1 MTDRGAFGQRL
12 SEADERRVADLI
24 DEMTVE
30 EKVGQIVGVP
40 ALADVDRAKAAVTD
54 HHVGS
59 VHFGGTP
66 HNTPAEKAEFVNELQ
81 RAAIDAS
88 RFDIPL
94 FVRAMAEHGHA
105 AISGST
111 VFPQQLAVGATRDP
125 DLAERAAEVAAVEM
139 RATGVQSTSSP
150 IGDVARDQRWG
161 RIAETFGESP
171 HLCGAFTGA
180 MVRGYQ
186 DNDLDESVLAVTKH
200 FPAYSE
206 GVRGEDQAPNDI
218 SEYTLRRVHVPPYEA
233 GIEAGTAGV
242 MPCYNVIDG
251 EPVHG
256 SPRFLRDLLRED
268 LGFTG
273 FTLADYAG
281 AEDLHGGHRATGSL
295 AESLWRALRA
305 GIDLLPSGGAEYCEQ
320 ILGLVEDG
328 ELSEAQIDESARRV
342 LRLKHALDLFEDPF
356 VDPDDAVA
364 TLGRPSHR
372 ELAREVA
379 RESMTLL
386 RNEGD
391 VLPLD
396 SDLDR
401 LLVAGPNADDIA
413 AQHGGWGSVEDPRPL
428 GDTVLEGIEAR
439 VGDGTDVVHE
449 QGAAITESLDADA
462 AREAAAEA
470 DAAVVVLGEPDYIHE
485 FRGSSQEFGAEEF
498 PHRER
503 LTLPDAQRELVQA
516 IHETGTPTVAVLVT
530 GRVLSTPWIAEH
542 VPGLLLAYQPGSEGG
557 AVADVLFGDHGP
569 SGRLPISVPRSE
581 GQVPVRFNHLTH
593 PTVDHE
599 AHRSSYDPLF
609 EYGHGLS
616 YTEFEYEGLS
626 VSPEEVGPAATV
638 DVEVT
643 VANVGDRAGTEPVEV
658 FATDLV
664 STRVTPVRELRAFD
678 RVELDAG
685 ERATTSFSLDV
696 TEFGIVENDGTRTV
710 EPGEFEV
717 RVDDLTDTFEVV
729 RGRPYRR

>member
-1 MTDRGAFGQRL
+1 MTDRAAFGQRL
-12 SEADERRVADLI
+12 ADDEERRVEEILAR
-24 DEMTVE
+24 MTVA
-30 EKVGQIVGVP
+30 EKVGQVVGVP
-40 ALADVDRAKAAVTD
+40 ALADIDEARTAVTD

-88 RFDIPL
+88 RFDVPL

-111 VFPQQLAVGATRDP
+111 VFPQQLGVGATRDP
-125 DLAERAAEVAAVEM
+125 ELAERAAAVAAAEM

-171 HLCGAFTGA
+171 HLCAAFTEA

-186 DNDLDESVLAVTKH
+186 ENDTDDSVLAVTKH

-256 SPRFLRDLLRED
+256 SPRFLQDLLR
-268 LGFTG
+268 
-273 FTLADYAG
+273 ADYAG
-281 AEDLHGGHRATGSL
+281 AEDLHGGHRATESL
-295 AESLWRALRA
+295 EESLWRAIRA
-305 GIDLLPSGGAEYCEQ
+305 GIDLLPSGGIEYCEH
-320 ILGLVEDG
+320 ILNLVEDG
-328 ELSEAQIDESARRV
+328 ELSESRIEESARRV
-342 LRLKHALDLFEDPF
+342 LRVKFALDLFEDPF
-356 VDPDDAVA
+356 VDPGDAEA
-364 TLGRPSHR
+364 TLGREDHR

-379 RESMTLL
+379 RESMTLR
-386 RNEGD
+386 RNEDD

-396 SDLDR
+396 PDLDR

-428 GDTVLEGIEAR
+428 GDTVLAGIEAA

-449 QGAAITESLDADA
+449 RGSAIDETLDVDA
-462 AREAAAEA
+462 ARDAAADS

-485 FRGSSQEFGAEEF
+485 FRGSSQAFGADDF

-503 LTLPDAQRELVQA
+503 LTLPDAQRELVEA
-516 IHETGTPTVAVLVT
+516 VHATGTPTVAVLVT
-530 GRVLSTPWIAEH
+530 GRVLSTPWLAEH
-542 VPGLLLAYQPGSEGG
+542 VPGLLLAYQPGSAGG
-557 AVADVLFGDHGP
+557 AVADVLFGEHNP
-569 SGRLPISVPRSE
+569 SGRLPLSVPRSE

-616 YTEFEYEGLS
+616 YTDFEYEGLS
-626 VSPEEVGPAATV
+626 VSPGEVGPDATV
-638 DVEVT
+638 EVAVT
-643 VANVGDRAGTEPVEV
+643 VANVGDRAGAEPVEV
-658 FATDLV
+658 FATDVV
-664 STRVTPVRELRAFD
+664 STRVTPVRELAAFD

-685 ERATTSFSLDV
+685 ERETVSFALDV
-696 TEFGIVENDGTRTV
+696 AEFGIVENDGTRTV
-710 EPGEFEV
+710 EPGTFEV
-717 RVDDLTDTFEVV
+717 RVGDRVDAFEVT
-729 RGRPYRR
+729 RRRSYPR

>member
-1 MTDRGAFGQRL
+1 MPDRSAFGQRIAD
-12 SEADERRVADLI
+12 EDERRVEEIL
-24 DEMTVE
+24 DEMTVA
-30 EKVGQIVGVP
+30 EKVGQVVGVP
-40 ALADVDRAKAAVTD
+40 ALADVEQAKTAVTD

-59 VHFGGTP
+59 IHFGGTP

-88 RFDIPL
+88 RFDVPL

-111 VFPQQLAVGATRDP
+111 VFPQQLGLSATRDP
-125 DLAERAAEVAAVEM
+125 DLAERAARAAAAEM

-171 HLCGAFTGA
+171 HLCGAFTEA

-233 GIEAGTAGV
+233 AIEAGTAGI

-256 SPRFLRDLLRED
+256 SERFLRDLLRED

-281 AEDLHGGHRATGSL
+281 AEDLHGGHRATESL
-295 AESLWRALRA
+295 EESLWRAVRA
-305 GIDLLPSGGAEYCEQ
+305 GIDLLPSGGIDYCERV
-320 ILGLVEDG
+320 LALVEDG
-328 ELSEAQIDESARRV
+328 ELSEARIEESARRV
-342 LRLKHALDLFEDPF
+342 LRLKFALDLFEDRF

-364 TLGRPSHR
+364 TLGRSDHR
-372 ELAREVA
+372 DLAREVA

-386 RNEGD
+386 RNEDD
-391 VLPLD
+391 VLPLEP
-396 SDLDR
+396 DLDQV
-401 LLVAGPNADDIA
+401 LVAGPNADDIA

-428 GDTVLEGIEAR
+428 GDTVLEGIEAT
-439 VGDGTDVVHE
+439 VDEGTDVVHE
-449 QGAAITESLDADA
+449 PGSAVDETLDVDA
-462 AREAAAEA
+462 ARDAAADS
-470 DAAVVVLGEPDYIHE
+470 DAAVVVVGEPDYIHE
-485 FRGSSQEFGAEEF
+485 FRASSQEFGAEDF
-498 PHRER
+498 PHRES
-503 LTLPDAQRELVQA
+503 LALPDAQRELIEEIQA
-516 IHETGTPTVAVLVT
+516 TGTPTVAVLVT

-542 VPGLLLAYQPGSEGG
+542 VPGLLLAYQPGSEGS
-557 AVADVLFGDHGP
+557 AVADVLFGEHNP
-569 SGRLPISVPRSE
+569 SGRLPLSVPRSE

-609 EYGHGLS
+609 DYGHGLS
-616 YTEFEYEGLS
+616 YTEFEYTDLS
-626 VSPEEVGPAATV
+626 VTPAEVGPDAAV
-638 DVEVT
+638 EVEVT
-643 VANVGDRAGTEPVEV
+643 VENVGDRAGTEPVEV
-658 FATDLV
+658 FATDVV
-664 STRVTPVRELRAFD
+664 STRVTPVRELQAFE
-678 RVELDAG
+678 RVALDAG
-685 ERATTSFSLDV
+685 ERATVSFALDV
-696 TEFGIVENDGTRTV
+696 PDLGFVENDGTRTV
-710 EPGEFEV
+710 EPGTFEISV
-717 RVDDLTDTFEVV
+717 GDLVESFEVV
-729 RGRPYRR
+729 RSRPYRR

>member
-1 MTDRGAFGQRL
+1 MPDRSAFGQRL
-12 SEADERRVADLI
+12 ADEDERRVEAIL
-24 DEMTVE
+24 DEMTVA

-40 ALADVDRAKAAVTD
+40 ALADVDEAREAVTD

-88 RFDIPL
+88 RFDVPL

-111 VFPQQLAVGATRDP
+111 VFPQQLGLGATRDP
-125 DLAERAAEVAAVEM
+125 DLAARAARVAAVEM

-171 HLCGAFTGA
+171 HLCGEFTAA

-186 DNDLDESVLAVTKH
+186 ENDCDDSVLAVTKH

-233 GIEAGTAGV
+233 GIEAGTAGI

-281 AEDLHGGHRATGSL
+281 AEDLHGGHRATESL
-295 AESLWRALRA
+295 EESLWRAVHA
-305 GIDLLPSGGAEYCEQ
+305 GIDLLPSGGAEYCEH
-320 ILGLVEDG
+320 ILALVEDG
-328 ELSEAQIDESARRV
+328 ELSESRIEESARRV
-342 LRLKHALDLFEDPF
+342 LRLKFALDLFEDPF

-364 TLGRPSHR
+364 TLGRPNHR

-396 SDLDR
+396 PDLDQV
-401 LLVAGPNADDIA
+401 LVAGPNADDIA

-428 GDTVLEGIEAR
+428 GDTVLDGIEAA
-439 VGDGTDVVHE
+439 VADGTDVVHE
-449 QGAAITESLDADA
+449 RGAGIDETLDVDA
-462 AREAAAEA
+462 ARDAAEQS
-470 DAAVVVLGEPDYIHE
+470 DAAVVVVGEPDYVHE
-485 FRGSSQEFGAEEF
+485 FRASSQAFGAEEF

-503 LTLPDAQRELVQA
+503 LTLPEAQRELVEA
-516 IHETGTPTVAVLVT
+516 IHATGTPTVAVLVT

-557 AVADVLFGDHGP
+557 AVADVLFGEHDP
-569 SGRLPISVPRSE
+569 SGRLPLSVPRSE

-616 YTEFEYEGLS
+616 YTDFEYEDLS
-626 VSPEEVGPAATV
+626 VSPGEVGPDATV

-658 FATDLV
+658 FATDVV

-678 RVELDAG
+678 RVDLDAG
-685 ERATTSFSLDV
+685 DRATVSFSLDV
-696 TEFGIVENDGTRTV
+696 RDFGIVENDGTRTV
-710 EPGEFEV
+710 EPGTFEV
-717 RVDDLTDTFEVV
+717 RVGDLVESFEVA

>member
-1 MTDRGAFGQRL
+1 MTDGSAFGQRL
-12 SEADERRVADLI
+12 TDEDERRVEEILA
-24 DEMTVE
+24 EMTVA
-30 EKVGQIVGVP
+30 EKVGQVVGVP
-40 ALADVDRAKAAVTD
+40 ALADVEEAKAAVTD

-66 HNTPAEKAEFVNELQ
+66 HNTPREKAAFVNELQ

-111 VFPQQLAVGATRDP
+111 VFPQQLGVGATRDP
-125 DLAERAAEVAAVEM
+125 ELAERAAAVAAREM

-161 RIAETFGESP
+161 RVAETFGESP
-171 HLCGAFTGA
+171 RICAAFTGA

-186 DNDLDESVLAVTKH
+186 ENDRDESVLAVTKH

-206 GVRGEDQAPNDI
+206 PVRGEDQAPNEI

-233 GIEAGTAGV
+233 GIEAGTAGI

-256 SPRFLRDLLRED
+256 SPRFLQDLLRED

-281 AEDLHGGHRATGSL
+281 AEDLHGGHRATESL
-295 AESLWRALRA
+295 EESLWRAVRA
-305 GIDLLPSGGAEYCEQ
+305 GIDLLPSGGVEYCER
-320 ILGLVEDG
+320 LVSLVEDG
-328 ELSEAQIDESARRV
+328 ELSEARIEESARRV
-342 LRLKHALDLFEDPF
+342 LRVKFALDLFDDPF
-356 VDPDDAVA
+356 VDPDEAESTLGKNDHRAVA
-364 TLGRPSHR
+364 R
-372 ELAREVA
+372 ELA

-391 VLPLD
+391 ALPLD
-396 SDLDR
+396 PDLDR

-413 AQHGGWGSVEDPRPL
+413 AQHGGWGSVGDPRPL
-428 GDTVLEGIEAR
+428 GDTVLEGIEAA

-449 QGAAITESLDADA
+449 QGATITETTDVDA

-470 DAAVVVLGEPDYIHE
+470 DAAVVVLGEPDYVHE
-485 FRGSSQEFGAEEF
+485 FRGSSREFDADEF
-498 PHRER
+498 PHREQ
-503 LTLPDAQRELVQA
+503 LTLPDAQRELAEA
-516 IHETGTPTVAVLVT
+516 ISETGTPTVAVLVT
-530 GRVLSTPWIAEH
+530 GRVLATPWLAEH
-542 VPGLLLAYQPGSEGG
+542 VPGLLMAYQPGSEGG
-557 AVADVLFGDHGP
+557 AVADVLFGECDP
-569 SGRLPISVPRSE
+569 SGRLPVSVPRSE

-616 YTEFEYEGLS
+616 YTEFEYED
-626 VSPEEVGPAATV
+626 VTVAPEDVGPDDTV
-638 DVEVT
+638 AVEVT
-643 VANVGDRAGTEPVEV
+643 VANVGDRAGVEPVEV
-658 FATDLV
+658 FATDVV

-678 RVELDAG
+678 RLELDAG
-685 ERATTSFSLDV
+685 ERETVSFALDV
-696 TEFGIVENDGTRTV
+696 ADLGIVENDGSRRV
-710 EPGEFEV
+710 EPGTFEV
-717 RVDDLTDTFEVV
+717 RVGDLVESFEAT
-729 RGRPYRR
+729 RRRSYPR